1 MNDKIID
8 NLPSTTETLVM
19 RRFALLIAAI
29 ALSAG
34 QDVLADGCMLLPR
47 ISLSYAGKAKVSSDA
62 QKALLIWQEGNET
75 LHLRSS
81 YKGPATD
88 FAWVVPVPTRPT
100 VERSSWDLFKQAE
113 KATRP
118 HLTVEKTQIF
128 GGLKFGCSAPNVK
141 VHKETLPT
149 GVRELQSL
157 AIRELHIDVVQASN
171 SGGFLRWLDKHQYA
185 VPPEAKPIFQEYIDR
200 EFYFIV
206 AKISKSSAWAKRKG
220 VTETVSGGLTALAIT
235 FAAEKPFYPLV
246 ISAISSAPE
255 NELLLLTAAARRLAP
270 VEYGWTE
277 LGIKD
282 IENTIAPKLREKRNV
297 LFATGVDFAPAI
309 KAAQER
315 MPGPSL
321 VVESAIPM
329 AWKTKSQTKLVGKGS
344 LSAGNSVCV
353 TRFHTFLKPQEMKDI
368 TFVPAKERKHFD
380 GRFYIRLKRWDKE
393 RPGANASV
401 GIMLLGLCSAA
412 VSKRKPASRKRLQ
425 TLALILMLLAL
436 VLA

>member
-1 MNDKIID
+1 
-8 NLPSTTETLVM
+8 M

-88 FAWVVPVPTRPT
+88 FAWVIPVPTRPT

-128 GGLKFGCSAPNVK
+128 GGLKFGCSAPQVK
-141 VHKETLPT
+141 LHKETLPT
-149 GVRELQSL
+149 GVRELQRL

-220 VTETVSGGLTALAIT
+220 VTETISGGLTPLAIT
-235 FAAEKPFYPLV
+235 FTAEKPFYPLA

-255 NELLLLTAAARRLAP
+255 NELLLLCAAPQRLEP
-270 VEYGWTE
+270 LEYGCTE
-277 LGIKD
+277 LGVHD
-282 IENTIAPKLREKRNV
+282 VENTIAPELRKKGNV
-297 LFATGVDFAPAI
+297 MFTTAIDFGPAI

-315 MPGPSL
+315 MERPSL
-321 VVESAIPM
+321 VVESVIAM
-329 AWKTKSQTKLVGKGS
+329 AWKDRKRTKLARKDL
-344 LSAGNSVCV
+344 LSADNSLCV
-353 TRFHTFLKPQEMKDI
+353 SRFHAFLKPQEMRDI
-368 TFVPAKERKHFD
+368 TFCPATQQKLFESK
-380 GRFYIRLKRWDKE
+380 FYIRLNSRYE
-393 RPGANASV
+393 QQPPASASG
-401 GIMLLGLCSAA
+401 GIMLIALCSAIA
-412 VSKRKPASRKRLQ
+412 SKRKVPGK
-425 TLALILMLLAL
+425 TLALILLLLAL